1 MNSNCK
7 SHKRVKKKKKKEQK
21 YANADANV
29 VPKRNM
35 SLLAQQ

>member
-1 MNSNCK
+1 MGG
-7 SHKRVKKKKKKEQK
+7 KKKKQK
-21 YANADANV
+21 YANADANM

>member
-7 SHKRVKKKKKKEQK
+7 SHKWVKKKKKKQK
-21 YANADANV
+21 YANADTNV

>member
-1 MNSNCK
+1 MGE
-7 SHKRVKKKKKKEQK
+7 KKKKKQK